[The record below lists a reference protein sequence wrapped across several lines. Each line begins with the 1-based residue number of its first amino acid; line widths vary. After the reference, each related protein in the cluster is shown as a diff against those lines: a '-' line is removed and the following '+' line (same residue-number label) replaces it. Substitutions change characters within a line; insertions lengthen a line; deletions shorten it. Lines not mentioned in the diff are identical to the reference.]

1 MFSSELPALA
11 TIATTRV
18 RTGINQ
24 CQIHRGG
31 VAAGDCGMVCL
42 QILDD
47 FLNSSLLYNF
57 VVTWFILKS
66 DLGHVTQDKWRFY
79 DMLTSLVDKAIEGM
93 IQR

>member
-1 MFSSELPALA
+1 LRPLPQPEYA
-11 TIATTRV
+11 RV
-18 RTGINQ
+18 STNVKSIEGESLPETGIV
-24 CQIHRGG
+24 R
-31 VAAGDCGMVCL
+31 L

-93 IQR
+93 IKR